1 MRSLIKLPV
10 VMSCSL
16 SRRSLVLKF
25 NDEVL
30 FVQLGAKLIDNI
42 PAAKLGQ
49 CLIGWIFIG
58 ARGTTEKLLR
68 ACVAEDAS
76 EQTWH

>member
-1 MRSLIKLPV
+1 
-10 VMSCSL
+10 L
-16 SRRSLVLKF
+16 SQRSLVLKF

-30 FVQLGAKLIDNI
+30 FVQLGAKLIDNV

-58 ARGTTEKLLR
+58 AHGTIEKLLR
-68 ACVAEDAS
+68 ACVTGDVS
-76 EQTWH
+76 GQTWH